1 MPFSRPQ
8 LSELIQRAEADFETR
23 LEGADARL
31 RRSGLAVIARAHS
44 GAVHG
49 LYDFLSFIARQ
60 VMIDTAETE
69 FLERWAGVWG
79 VPRKAAS
86 FAEGPMV
93 FTGQAGE
100 EVPAGTQVRFS
111 TAIVYET
118 IAPVTL
124 DTDGTAIATARALLP
139 GRDGNIEEGRSL
151 SLAAPVEAVDS
162 AVTAGVG
169 GLTGGADEEDDDSL
183 RRRLLDR
190 IQMPPAGGA
199 AFDYVR
205 WALEV
210 PGVTR
215 AWVSPRE
222 MGEGSVTVRFMMDNP
237 DPDSDGIP
245 QDADEEAVFN
255 HISPLRPV
263 TADLFVEAPIAQ
275 PLTFRIQGLFPAA
288 QAVRDAVEAELKDLI
303 RREAVPNGTLL
314 ISHIREAISIA
325 AGEFDHRLLDPTADV
340 ARGVGEIA
348 TFGGVTWS

>member
-8 LSELIQRAEADFETR
+8 LSELILRAEADFETR

-31 RRSGLAVIARAHS
+31 RRSGLSVIARAHS

-86 FAEGPMV
+86 FAEGPVV
-93 FTGQAGE
+93 FTGQAGVN
-100 EVPAGTQVRFS
+100 VPAGTQARFS

-124 DTDGTAIATARALLP
+124 DAGGTAIATARALLP

-151 SLAAPVEAVDS
+151 SLAAPVEGVDS
-162 AVTAGVG
+162 AVTAGVD

-199 AFDYVR
+199 AFDYER

-215 AWVSPRE
+215 AWVSSRE
-222 MGEGSVTVRFMMDNP
+222 MGEGSVTVRFMMDDTYP
-237 DPDSDGIP
+237 DGIP
-245 QDADEEAVFN
+245 QAADEQAVFD
-255 HISPLRPV
+255 HVYPLRPV
-263 TADLFVEAPIAQ
+263 TAELFVAAPIAV
-275 PLTFRIQGLFPAA
+275 PLTFQIQGLVPAT
-288 QAVRDAVEAELKDLI
+288 QAVRDAVAAELADLI
-303 RREAVPNGTLL
+303 RREAVPAGALL
-314 ISHIREAISIA
+314 ISHVREAISIA
-325 AGEFDHRLLDPTADV
+325 AGEFDHRLLDPTANV
-340 ARGVGEIA
+340 AHGVGEIA

>member
-86 FAEGPMV
+86 FAEGPLN
-93 FTGQAGE
+93 FTGQDTKV
-100 EVPAGTQVRFS
+100 VPLGTQVRLADGALFAT
-111 TAIVYET
+111 TAE
-118 IAPVTL
+118 ATL
-124 DTDGTAIATARALLP
+124 ASGTATAPARALLP
-139 GRDGNIEEGRSL
+139 GLDGNIEEGRVL
-151 SLAAPVEAVDS
+151 SLAAPVEGVDS
-162 AVTAGVG
+162 AVTAGIG
-169 GLTGGADEEDDDSL
+169 GLTGGADEEDDVAL

-215 AWVSPRE
+215 AWVSPLE
-222 MGEGSVTVRFMMDNP
+222 MGPGSVTVRFMMDDTYP
-237 DPDSDGIP
+237 DGIP
-245 QDADEEAVFN
+245 QPADKQAVLD
-255 HISPLRPV
+255 HIFPLRPV
-263 TADLFVEAPIAQ
+263 TADLFVEAPIAR

-303 RREAVPNGTLL
+303 RREAVPDGTLL

-325 AGEFDHRLLDPTADV
+325 AGEFDHRLLAPTDDV
-340 ARGVGEIA
+340 AHGIGEIA
-348 TFGGVTWS
+348 TFGTIEWS